1 MPYDNYIH
9 ETTPYKEL
17 LGYVNSVLDKTPGE
31 KESFEKKLMK
41 YWLVS
46 GRKLKKTSGR
56 TIPKSKFASF
66 TKKNLLISRSNCE
79 ISLNNF

>member
-1 MPYDNYIH
+1 MPYDNCIH
-9 ETTPYKEL
+9 ETTPYEEL
-17 LGYVNSVLDKTPGE
+17 LDYVNSVLDKTPGE

-66 TKKNLLISRSNCE
+66 TKKNLPISRSNCE
-79 ISLNNF
+79 TSLNNF

>member
-1 MPYDNYIH
+1 MPYDNCIH
-9 ETTPYKEL
+9 ETTTYEKL

-66 TKKNLLISRSNCE
+66 TKKNLPISRSNCE

>member
-9 ETTPYKEL
+9 ETTPYEEL
-17 LGYVNSVLDKTPGE
+17 LDYVNSVLDKTPVE
-31 KESFEKKLMK
+31 KESFEKKAHEILV
-41 YWLVS
+41 VS

-56 TIPKSKFASF
+56 TIPKCKFVSF
-66 TKKNLLISRSNCE
+66 TKENFPISRNNCE

>member
-9 ETTPYKEL
+9 ETTPYEEL
-17 LGYVNSVLDKTPGE
+17 LDYVNSVLDKTPGE

-66 TKKNLLISRSNCE
+66 TKKNLPISRSNCE